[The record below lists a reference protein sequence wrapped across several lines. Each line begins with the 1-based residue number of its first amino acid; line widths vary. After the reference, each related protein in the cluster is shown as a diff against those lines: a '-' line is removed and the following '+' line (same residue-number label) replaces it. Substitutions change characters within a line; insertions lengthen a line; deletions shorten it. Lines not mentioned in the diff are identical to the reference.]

1 LNVDEIINEAS
12 SIIAKGNME
21 INAQILNNKSLN
33 YNAKIYQK
41 TVNEAGEVTDNQYFD
56 DLDNN
61 RSFNALL
68 RYGNT
73 ITKNIGEDNS
83 NTSIVRDSS
92 NFLVESIVTSDVK
105 ISLDKLTLLD
115 ASSADFALTLSQG
128 DLSDIKNSQ
137 DALSYLLAND
147 LNIALILPE
156 TATAQIVSIVENPL
170 NYIKENRQEFTN
182 KQVLINILNPPPVQD
197 NQSST
202 QGNTQQN
209 TNQETT
215 NQETTNNNTQ
225 QDVITTALSSCGQD
239 VNAINPCNPI
249 SKINSEVINELQNQF
264 EQQAKNLVGDQYLQ
278 SSRSL
283 EQIANIEK
291 NNSNLIQSSYN
302 QAVENINKIE
312 EKNNQIANNIIAVVK
327 NKIINNNNSIQPSEQ
342 NDQKNSDLAKVK
354 TSEENFLAS
363 KVKQIAKNTN
373 DIINS
378 LASSNQ
384 EAVTQ
389 NFDNSQAKSV
399 SVISPSGIGKAI
411 AQSVAPVISS
421 GSKISKVIIE
431 KTLGIKSVNIP
442 SVNSL
447 QAKAK
452 NLNEENLK
460 QILLNKTQNAQ
471 TNKSVGVLK
480 NKSEI
485 NSQF

>member
-147 LNIALILPE
+147 LNIALIVPE

-384 EAVTQ
+384 EAVTY
-389 NFDNSQAKSV
+389 NFDNSQAKTV

-411 AQSVAPVISS
+411 A
-421 GSKISKVIIE
+421 
-431 KTLGIKSVNIP
+431 
-442 SVNSL
+442 
-447 QAKAK
+447 
-452 NLNEENLK
+452 
-460 QILLNKTQNAQ
+460 
-471 TNKSVGVLK
+471 
-480 NKSEI
+480 
-485 NSQF
+485 